1 MGGNISCTQKLAEN
15 KYLGELCGKAPI
27 GQNDEFW
34 KGLFNFYLTLDLD
47 EAATGKAVET
57 LIEGYNEQLME
68 NTRESENLD
77 LLLHVFFEKSTVLI
91 NSNAQEEKLL
101 NFHVQNGLII
111 VKNVIKF
118 LCSRFTE
125 EGLHEFLQKGEEEK
139 RIDRLHQLV
148 LQLTDI
154 IIKLPVND
162 TTMPVHIEALKCCL
176 ALLSSQLYRED
187 VVQDSSIFGLFLVE
201 ECKDRAT
208 ILTKVLLD
216 NYLSHNAEYRA
227 PHQEK
232 VPESIVLGLAGSLWN
247 MVTVA
252 TGLNDA
258 AEETKPLVVSL
269 GSLSLLLALVLTCH
283 NSRGRNAFKETMA
296 IFQNSQE
303 ISVLAAELQTFKLA
317 YNALYERLCDSIEQ
331 EPPMLLLYILLHHNV
346 GFRNYVLSRINL
358 EKLVLPILRIL
369 HDGSRAQAASNTHH
383 MYLALIAVLILSEDD
398 FFCKIIHET
407 MVRGDWIDPNRPIGE
422 ISLGGLTIIVFIQT
436 LKKNVLR
443 TKDRYL
449 HTNCLA
455 ALANMASCFKNLSP
469 IVCQKVVGLIET
481 LNKRYVKLVDTV
493 KQNSINDSPE
503 SEKSDENLQDDVTV
517 LEEGI
522 RTLLEILNSA
532 ISVRLRHNANLI
544 YTLLYHKEL
553 FDSFRQHPMFQDLL
567 KNISLVIDHF
577 STKIDG
583 VKGGSLITVIEE
595 EALIWRM
602 DKLQKFPELKFRYV
616 EDENTIEF
624 FVPYVWRLVYEHAD
638 LRLESQK
645 IKVFNA
651 MAIRK

>member
-154 IIKLPVND
+154 IIKLPVNG

-252 TGLNDA
+252 TGLDDA
-258 AEETKPLVVSL
+258 AE
-269 GSLSLLLALVLTCH
+269 
-283 NSRGRNAFKETMA
+283 ETMA

-303 ISVLAAELQTFKLA
+303 ISVLAAELRTFKLD

-369 HDGSRAQAASNTHH
+369 HDGSRAQTTSNTHH

-481 LNKRYVKLVDTV
+481 LNKRYVKLVETV

-503 SEKSDENLQDDVTV
+503 SEKSEENLQDDVTV

-602 DKLQKFPELKFRYV
+602 DKLQKFPELKF
-616 EDENTIEF
+616 
-624 FVPYVWRLVYEHAD
+624 
-638 LRLESQK
+638 
-645 IKVFNA
+645 
-651 MAIRK
+651 